1 MLLWD
6 HNLVIK
12 KELILKY
19 RAAKNS
25 DIPRLVS
32 LENQSFDSDQLTDRN
47 FKYFIDLSHGEI
59 VVQELEGEISGYGI
73 ILFHKGTA
81 LARLYSIAV
90 DHKYRGK
97 GLGKKL
103 LQKLEQVAKDEG
115 STYLRLEVKAT
126 NEKAISLY
134 KANGYRK
141 FALKKDYYQDHE
153 DAECFEKKIRVLP
166 GKLIKGPKVPYYQ
179 QTTEFTCG
187 PSSLLMAMKALDK
200 KIKLNREHE
209 IEIWRE
215 ATTIFMTSGHGGC
228 GPHGLALAAHRRGFK
243 VELFLNTSAPLFI
256 EGVRSPHKKEII
268 ELVQKDFEKKIKKEK
283 IPIYKDEY
291 DWETISDIF
300 AEGGIPVLLISA
312 YRLTESKAP
321 HWIALTAMENEFV
334 YFHDPEISPEQSA
347 VDNINVPV
355 RRDEFELMA
364 KFGSRQLKSIVAIYP
379 ED

>member
-6 HNLVIK
+6 CNLVTK
-12 KELILKY
+12 KEIKLKY

-32 LENQSFDSDQLTDRN
+32 LENKSFDSDQLTERN
-47 FKYFIDLSHGEI
+47 FRYFIDLSHGEI
-59 VVQELEGEISGYGI
+59 IVQELDGKISGYGI

-81 LARLYSIAV
+81 LARLYSLAV
-90 DHKYRGK
+90 DQKYRGQ

-103 LQKLEQVAKDEG
+103 LLKLEQVAKDEG

-126 NEKAISLY
+126 NERAIALY
-134 KANGYRK
+134 KASGYRK
-141 FALKKDYYQDHE
+141 FALKKDYYQDHQ
-153 DAECFEKKIRVLP
+153 DAECFEKKIRSLP

-179 QTTEFTCG
+179 QTTDFTCG
-187 PSSLLMAMKALDK
+187 PSSLLMAMRALDK

-243 VELFLNTSAPLFI
+243 VELYLNSSAPLFI
-256 EGVRSPHKKEII
+256 EGVRSTHKKEII
-268 ELVQKDFEKKIKKEK
+268 ELVQKDFEKKIKREK

-291 DWETISDIF
+291 DWDTISDIF

-334 YFHDPEISPEQSA
+334 YFHDPEIGPEQSA

-379 ED
+379 